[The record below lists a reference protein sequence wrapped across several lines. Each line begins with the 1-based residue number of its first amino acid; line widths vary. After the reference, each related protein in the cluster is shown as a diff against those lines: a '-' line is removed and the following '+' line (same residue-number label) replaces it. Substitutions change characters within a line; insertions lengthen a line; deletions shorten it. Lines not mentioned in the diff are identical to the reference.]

1 STGDGEFHMMWLRGN
16 VLTWVLAGVE
26 AVLLFI
32 LSNSNASTDGT
43 SPLGVLGTVLAL
55 VLPSVIGWFSGN
67 WQAAVTYAVA
77 PYWLVTLLLF
87 LMAKSPTPVVVG
99 IQQDVTAL
107 AFGLILYAV
116 LGWLGHQASGAFA
129 LGGKAARWSPPSPAS
144 R

>member
-1 STGDGEFHMMWLRGN
+1 MMVLRGN
-16 VLTWVLAGVE
+16 VLIWVLAGVE

-32 LSNSNASTDGT
+32 LSTTNGST
-43 SPLGVLGTVLAL
+43 PLGVIGAVIAL

-67 WQAAVTYAVA
+67 WQAAVTWAVV
-77 PYWLVTLLLF
+77 PYWIITLLAF

-99 IQQDVTAL
+99 SHPAAAEL

-129 LGGKAARWSPPSPAS
+129 LGRKR
-144 R
+144 

>member
-1 STGDGEFHMMWLRGN
+1 MMLLRGN

-32 LSNSNASTDGT
+32 LSTIDGST
-43 SPLGVLGTVLAL
+43 PLSVLGAVVAL

-77 PYWLVTLLLF
+77 PYWVVTLVLF
-87 LMAKSPTPVVVG
+87 LIAKSPTPVVVG
-99 IQQDVTAL
+99 SEQAASGL

-116 LGWLGHQASGAFA
+116 LGWLGHQAHGGFA
-129 LGGKAARWSPPSPAS
+129 LGAR

>member
-1 STGDGEFHMMWLRGN
+1 MMVLRGN
-16 VLTWVLAGVE
+16 VLIWVLAGAE

-32 LSNSNASTDGT
+32 LSTTNGST
-43 SPLGVLGTVLAL
+43 PLGVIGAVIAL

-67 WQAAVTYAVA
+67 WQAAVTWAVM
-77 PYWLVTLLLF
+77 PYWIITLLAF

-99 IQQDVTAL
+99 SHPAAAEL

-129 LGGKAARWSPPSPAS
+129 LGRKR
-144 R
+144 